1 MYRENYYYYYYYY
14 CHLFAHVDDHV
25 GAAVWYGNEVARD
38 LHQNIY
44 VLTHN
49 NSNIL
54 CLCNSRRIR
63 TEIKKSNTSKCNKF
77 GAEPKKFRSFRF
89 TITPF
94 PPHST
99 GNGIILWEYLGKF
112 GATTNPSH
120 FRLHSYSG
128 CVSKRPTRQNNDCQT
143 RLRQIIKIFYY
154 FIIIKCFIYTLL

>member
-1 MYRENYYYYYYYY
+1 MSSVCSRRRS
-14 CHLFAHVDDHV
+14 HV
-25 GAAVWYGNEVARD
+25 GAAVWYGNEAARD

-54 CLCNSRRIR
+54 CLCDSHRIR
-63 TEIKKSNTSKCNKF
+63 IEIKKAHRSKRNKF
-77 GAEPKKFRSFRF
+77 VLEPKKFEPFRF

-94 PPHST
+94 LPHCA

-143 RLRQIIKIFYY
+143 HPRQIIKILCY
-154 FIIIKCFIYTLL
+154 FIIFKCFIYTLL